1 MGQNRT
7 QESIKTT
14 ERSLDIVRVVQE
26 RGGVRIGDIVEDFGM
41 AKSTAYKHL
50 RTLESRGYLVKEGE
64 QYHIGLKFMNRG
76 EYARVRKPAYRIAEE
91 VVDDLANR
99 TGHEV
104 DFLVENDG
112 RSIAVHFSYDTRN
125 PFQDMN
131 TDPTN
136 KHWRKGTYYHLHC
149 IAAGKAIL
157 SELPRDRVEEIID
170 RWGLPERTE
179 NTITDPNDLFTELE
193 AIHEQGHAY
202 SEGEY
207 TDGMAAIAMPVTEP
221 RDKLLGGLAV
231 NGPTYSFQ
239 NPDRRAELQST
250 LEEVVAAFEE
260 RLENVE
266 WPDPFEQGTM
276 T

>member
-1 MGQNRT
+1 MT
-7 QESIKTT
+7 ADPDHESIKTT

-26 RGGVRIGDIVEDFGM
+26 RGGVRIGDVVEEFGM

-50 RTLESRGYLVKEGE
+50 RTLESRGYLAKEGE
-64 QYHIGLKFMNRG
+64 RYYIGLKFMNRG
-76 EYARVRKPAYRIAEE
+76 EYARVRKPGYRIAEE
-91 VVDDLANR
+91 VVDDLADR
-99 TGHEV
+99 TDHEV

-125 PFQDMN
+125 PFQDLN
-131 TDPTN
+131 ADPTN

-157 SELPRDRVEEIID
+157 SQLPRDRVDEIVD
-170 RWGLPERTE
+170 RWGLPARTE
-179 NTITDPNDLFTELE
+179 RTITDSDELHE
-193 AIHEQGHAY
+193 ELDRIREQGFAY

-221 RDKLLGGLAV
+221 TGDLLGGLAV
-231 NGPTYSFQ
+231 NGPTYNFQ
-239 NPDRRAELQST
+239 NADRRAELQST
-250 LEEVVAAFEE
+250 LDDVVTSFEA
-260 RLENVE
+260 RLEDVE